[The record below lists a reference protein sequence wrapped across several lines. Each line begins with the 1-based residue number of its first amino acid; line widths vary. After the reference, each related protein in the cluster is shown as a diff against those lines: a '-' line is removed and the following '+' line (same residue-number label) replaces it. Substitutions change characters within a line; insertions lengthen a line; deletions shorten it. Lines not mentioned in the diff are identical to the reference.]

1 MLGFRIGI
9 RRRIVALDRGR
20 VRVMVR
26 AEIWSEL
33 GNRVG

>member
-1 MLGFRIGI
+1 MLGFRIEI
-9 RRRIVALDRGR
+9 RRRIVVLDRGR